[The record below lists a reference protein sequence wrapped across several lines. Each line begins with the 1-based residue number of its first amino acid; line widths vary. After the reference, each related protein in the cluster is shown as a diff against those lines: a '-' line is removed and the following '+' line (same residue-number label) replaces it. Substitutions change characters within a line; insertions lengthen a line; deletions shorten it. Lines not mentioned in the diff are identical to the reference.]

1 MLQGAKDIKIFGEW
15 IPVNAEVAEL
25 PMLSAH
31 ADANELMH
39 WLSGFSHAPDKV
51 FIVHGE
57 PEASEALRVR
67 INRELNWQTAVPRQ
81 DQVFKL

>member
-31 ADANELMH
+31 ADANELMQ
-39 WLSGFSHAPDKV
+39 WLSGFKRAPDKV

-81 DQVFKL
+81 DQVFRL

>member
-31 ADANELMH
+31 ADANELMQ
-39 WLSGFSHAPDKV
+39 WLSGFNHAPDKV